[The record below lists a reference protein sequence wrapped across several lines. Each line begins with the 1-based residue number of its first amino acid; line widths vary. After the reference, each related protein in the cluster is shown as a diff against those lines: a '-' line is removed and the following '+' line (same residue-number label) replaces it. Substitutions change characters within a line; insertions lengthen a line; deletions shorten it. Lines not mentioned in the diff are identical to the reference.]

1 MMQANKPQADTLA
14 MIGVLPKG
22 PTGETIHIAVKSFN
36 GSKPYLDI
44 RQYVEGDGGPIAT
57 KKGVTM
63 PVESI
68 VALEAALAAY
78 RAANAPDGA

>member
-1 MMQANKPQADTLA
+1 MTQASKPQAETLA

-22 PTGETIHIAVKSFN
+22 ATGETIHIAVKSFK

-68 VALEAALAAY
+68 AALEAALAAY